1 MRKSSGRKNGNNKT
15 NSMGVSRYEK
25 QSIARLRTNT
35 AEFATVVRGAVSDSN
50 SANTNP
56 QSYSFYMNYP
66 GYYVNPASTIAQ
78 LPIISNLIANEQKVF
93 DEYKVTKMNV
103 TYVPWVTGQ
112 VRVNTAVAFTAPVN
126 PLLVMAP
133 DLDDAALWSTDVKAY
148 NAQNRS
154 IFHRYSPVIASCTQ
168 RQVDTVDARKW
179 LNFQA
184 IVPNSTTP
192 PDPNNPA
199 KTAAMK
205 ARVFGYQLTATTEG
219 QFIVEWTVL
228 VKGSYTLA

>member
-1 MRKSSGRKNGNNKT
+1 MRKSSGPNKGNKQT
-15 NSMGVSRYEK
+15 KIGLSTYEK
-25 QSIARLRTNT
+25 IAISRLRTNT

-50 SANTNP
+50 STNTNP
-56 QSYSFYMNYP
+56 QSYSFYLNYP

-78 LPIISNLIANEQKVF
+78 LPIMTNLIANEQKTF
-93 DEYKVTKMNV
+93 DEYKVTEMKV
-103 TYVPWVTGQ
+103 YYVPWVTGQ

-133 DLDDAALWSTDVKAY
+133 DLDDASLWSSDTKAY
-148 NAQNRS
+148 NAQNKS
-154 IFHRYSPVIASCTQ
+154 LFHRFSPGIFVCS
-168 RQVDTVDARKW
+168 QVQTDPIDARKW
-179 LNFQA
+179 LNLQA
-184 IVPNSTTP
+184 IIPNSTTP

-228 VKGSYTLA
+228 MRGSYTLA